1 MYDEFDYEINRPKL
15 RKPALG
21 FGDIGGAGQI
31 IYNLVRFEEYDWDN
45 VKDRDVI
52 IPLCDANHSFIL
64 PNEKSPTGK
73 EILTSLYNLAK
84 KINDLHDE
92 RSFLYR
98 IVDWCKQYGNPYA
111 VDELYA
117 MVTDPGYDHAQDY
130 WLEKTGTFELNR
142 FMYDLGRL
150 YTTMAFYFALENLV
164 FDEEAMA
171 YHLSEEERFFEGLPF
186 FEKYKY
192 FDDLQEEEI
201 DLSTAEGDLRK
212 EIALLAKY
220 RKEHPEPDTDEDCL
234 DDDHP
239 DEEDEVMFAGIP
251 YDDYDDLYDKL
262 IDIMPSF
269 TIRVRRDP
277 KTQRTV
283 FAAEVES
290 VFDIAWLTLARKIAD
305 DVPPEEKGKHQEIKG
320 PIKIC
325 PFCGDAFIQNSN
337 RQITCGKIECNRERT
352 KRNKRRERAK
362 KRQADAAQD
371 KNATYSNNNS
381 SENC

>member
-15 RKPALG
+15 RKPVLG

-31 IYNLVRFEEYDWDN
+31 IYNLVRFEEYDWDE

-52 IPLCDANHSFIL
+52 IPICDTRHSFIL

-73 EILTSLYNLAK
+73 EILVSLYNLAK

-130 WLEKTGTFELNR
+130 WIEKTGTFELNR
-142 FMYDLGRL
+142 FMYDLDRL
-150 YTTMAFYFALENLV
+150 YTTMAFYFALENVALGN
-164 FDEEAMA
+164 DDMA
-171 YHLSEEERFFEGLPF
+171 YYLNEEGRFFKGLPF

-192 FDDLQEEEI
+192 FDDPQGEEI
-201 DLSTAEGDLRK
+201 ALSAAEGELRK

-220 RKEHPEPDTDEDCL
+220 RKEHPEAEDDGDTPTLEDYW
-234 DDDHP
+234 
-239 DEEDEVMFAGIP
+239 MFAQVP
-251 YDDYDDLYDKL
+251 YDDYDELYDKL
-262 IDIMPSF
+262 IDMVPSF

-290 VFDIAWLTLARKIAD
+290 IFDIAWLTLARKIAD
-305 DVPPEEKGKHQEIKG
+305 DVPPEEKGKHPEIKG

-337 RQITCGKIECNRERT
+337 RQITCGKLECNRERT

-362 KRQADAAQD
+362 KRHAD
-371 KNATYSNNNS
+371 
-381 SENC
+381 

>member
-1 MYDEFDYEINRPKL
+1 
-15 RKPALG
+15 
-21 FGDIGGAGQI
+21 
-31 IYNLVRFEEYDWDN
+31 
-45 VKDRDVI
+45 
-52 IPLCDANHSFIL
+52 
-64 PNEKSPTGK
+64 
-73 EILTSLYNLAK
+73 
-84 KINDLHDE
+84 
-92 RSFLYR
+92 
-98 IVDWCKQYGNPYA
+98 
-111 VDELYA
+111 
-117 MVTDPGYDHAQDY
+117 
-130 WLEKTGTFELNR
+130 
-142 FMYDLGRL
+142 MYDLGRL

-192 FDDLQEEEI
+192 LDDLQEEEI

-277 KTQRTV
+277 KMQRTV

-305 DVPPEEKGKHQEIKG
+305 DVPPEKKGKHQEIKG